1 MAGFSWLDLV
11 IMNNGTLRATDI
23 SIDFEIPDGL
33 EIYESIDMEMLTQI
47 SIPNHKRPGEK
58 TSYSSELPGVR
69 HRSDRED
76 FPEKLIS
83 LESINGWD
91 IIENKMEIS
100 IDEIRHFSA
109 RRCTEFFVTSLKP
122 GI

>member
-1 MAGFSWLDLV
+1 
-11 IMNNGTLRATDI
+11 
-23 SIDFEIPDGL
+23 
-33 EIYESIDMEMLTQI
+33 MEMLTQI

-58 TSYSSELPGVR
+58 SSYPAELLGLK

-91 IIENKMEIS
+91 IIDNKMEIS
-100 IDEIRHFSA
+100 IDEIRHYSA
-109 RRCTEFFVTSLKP
+109 RRCTEFFVTSVKP
-122 GI
+122 GIYVLECAIMCAEYKEPDYQEIIVEVVKEG